1 MHNRCTS
8 HAHPMRMTLEEAL
21 ARHPGAETFAFGD
34 GPALCA
40 ELLAAVR
47 SGAKTAT
54 CGALRDVEAGGEAM
68 PVAGRVDV
76 VLNWDGSP
84 ALAVRTVEVF
94 TCRFDEVTRAFAE
107 AEGEGSYEDWR
118 DGHVRFFERDGGW
131 SPDMMLVCERFEM
144 VEDFG

>member
-1 MHNRCTS
+1 
-8 HAHPMRMTLEEAL
+8 MRMTLGQAL
-21 ARHPGAETFAFGD
+21 ARHPGAETFTFGD
-34 GPALCA
+34 GPELSA

-54 CGALRDVEAGGEAM
+54 CSALRDVEGGSEAM

-76 VLNWDGSP
+76 ALDWDGIP
-84 ALAVRTVEVF
+84 ALAVRTVEVV

-118 DGHVRFFERDGGW
+118 DGHVRFFERNGGW